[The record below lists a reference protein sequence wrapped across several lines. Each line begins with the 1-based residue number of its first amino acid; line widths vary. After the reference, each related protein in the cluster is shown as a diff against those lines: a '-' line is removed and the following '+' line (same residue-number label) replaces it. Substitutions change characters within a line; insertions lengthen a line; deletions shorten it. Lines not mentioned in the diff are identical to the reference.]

1 MNNDLVLTVIS
12 DDKPGVVET
21 LAQTIS
27 SHNGNWLES
36 RMAHLAGKFAGIL
49 RVNVP
54 SADTNALRQ
63 ALEALSDR
71 GLKVI
76 VEDAISQRQA
86 GSVPESIQLEFKVV
100 GNDRPGIVREIAQ
113 ALASRHISVDELN
126 THCSS
131 MPWSGEPLFEA
142 HGLILVPASVD
153 LDELQDQL
161 NTIGEE
167 LAVEIDIEQPENE
180 QDTTL
185 D

>member
-12 DDKPGVVET
+12 DDQPGVVET

-54 SADTNALRQ
+54 DTDTNALRE
-63 ALEALSDR
+63 ALQALSDR

-76 VEDAISQRQA
+76 VEDAISRQQA
-86 GSVPESIQLEFKVV
+86 DAAMENRRQLVFKAV

-113 ALASRHISVDELN
+113 ALASRQINVDELN
-126 THCSS
+126 TNCSS

-142 HGLILVPASVD
+142 QGLVIVPANVD

-167 LAVEIDIEQPENE
+167 LAVEIDIEVPEAD
-180 QDTTL
+180 QH
-185 D
+185 